1 MSGASALLDAT
12 RLFLARHEE
21 ALASG
26 DPGRALEACEG
37 LLAAVQ
43 GTLPDETQRLRDESP
58 AADADHEEQAYA
70 VLQRRLSETEGLV
83 LHLQTAFR
91 ALESREVDVLRL
103 VALLTAVRRSLRG
116 VGMAL
121 ELWAADHGESAP
133 SHVMPLEATR
143 AARECLLANV
153 PEAAAAP
160 LRRALQAALAMPLGL
175 PAATSVD
182 ASLARWASPEAQPR
196 FSPDIC
202 RALDADLARG
212 TQDAV
217 RAWRWL
223 DIVEHA
229 MSEIA
234 TSPPPARTS

>member
-26 DPGRALEACEG
+26 DPARALDACEG

-43 GTLPDETQRLRDESP
+43 ETLPAEARRLREESP
-58 AADADHEEQAYA
+58 PADADHEEQAFA
-70 VLQRRLSETEGLV
+70 VLERRLAETEGLV

-91 ALESREVDVLRL
+91 ALEAREVDVLRL

-121 ELWAADHGESAP
+121 ELWAADHGEAAP
-133 SHVMPLEATR
+133 THVMPFEATR

-153 PEAAAAP
+153 PEAAAPP
-160 LRRALQAALAMPLGL
+160 LRRALRAALAMPVGL
-175 PAATSVD
+175 PAASSVEE
-182 ASLARWASPEAQPR
+182 ALAAWAAPGGEPR
-196 FSPDIC
+196 FSAEVC

-212 TQDAV
+212 TEDPV

-229 MSEIA
+229 LHEIA
-234 TSPPPARTS
+234 MSPVPRSS